1 MALMRRFD
9 VIAEVMTAMETLG
22 WGPYQADHEDANGQF
37 EINWDFD
44 EALVTADRHA
54 FFKYLVK
61 SVSQKHGL
69 RATFMPKPFQATT
82 GSGCH
87 AHISLHDETGKNVCA
102 DSSGTLGLSTTAR
115 HFVAGVLEEASAL
128 CALTNPTVNSYKR
141 LNASGTNS
149 GSTWSPA
156 AATWSGNNRSALIR
170 VPDERR
176 FEVRLADSAANPYLL
191 PAALAAAGLEGL
203 EAGAEPPPPAVG
215 NLYEAAPA
223 TAKCL
228 PRYRDGVPLTPSTQR
243 FHLIS
248 RRRGRHSCV
257 DVHAGTSRRRSRR

>member
-1 MALMRRFD
+1 M
-9 VIAEVMTAMETLG
+9 
-22 WGPYQADHEDANGQF
+22 
-37 EINWDFD
+37 
-44 EALVTADRHA
+44 
-54 FFKYLVK
+54 
-61 SVSQKHGL
+61 
-69 RATFMPKPFQATT
+69 
-82 GSGCH
+82 
-87 AHISLHDETGKNVCA
+87 
-102 DSSGTLGLSTTAR
+102 LGLSTTAR
-115 HFVAGVLEEASAL
+115 HFVAGILEEASAL

-156 AATWSGNNRSALIR
+156 AATWSGNNRSALVR

-176 FEVRLADSAANPYLL
+176 FEVRLADAAANPYLL

-215 NLYEAAPA
+215 NLYEDAPA

-228 PRYRDGVPLTPSTQR
+228 PRYRDGVPLTPSTR
-243 FHLIS
+243 HCHLNS
-248 RRRGRHSCV
+248 RRRRRHSCV